1 MEFTT
6 LGRTGFRV
14 SVVGMGCGGASRLGQ
29 TYGNSEE
36 QSVAVVRR
44 AMELGINYIDT
55 AEAYKTEEIVGK
67 AIAGVPRDQ
76 IFLSTKKNPYKDGVP
91 VSADELIAGCEASL
105 RRLGREQVDLIQF
118 HNKLGAVSNP
128 GQDTWSVANLL
139 EMVETFAILQQEGKV
154 RFWGFNGLGE
164 GAAIRAAIQTDTQY
178 TMQSCY
184 NLLNPSAGRA
194 MGDDFLYDNYSQAIN
209 EAEAHGVGVIAIRVL
224 AGGALAG
231 TLDRHPVAAA
241 TPNPLGSAPDYA
253 SDVIHAQRFAF
264 LVHEG
269 YAANLAEAAIRFVIS
284 KPAVST
290 ALVGISTAEQL
301 EAAVVA
307 AERGALP
314 AAVLERIAAI

>member
-105 RRLGREQVDLIQF
+105 RRLGTDYVDVYHIHGPHAHQAQHVKDELVPALLRLKEQGKIRAT
-118 HNKLGAVSNP
+118 AVSENF
-128 GQDTWSVANLL
+128 G
-139 EMVETFAILQQEGKV
+139 
-154 RFWGFNGLGE
+154 
-164 GAAIRAAIQTDTQY
+164 TDTQ
-178 TMQSCY
+178 
-184 NLLNPSAGRA
+184 
-194 MGDDFLYDNYSQAIN
+194 
-209 EAEAHGVGVIAIRVL
+209 HGVLLDLFREDVWDVTMVGFNILNQTATKSIFPITQTRGIGTECMFAVRKAFSRPDHLRAVL
-224 AGGALAG
+224 ADLVEKGEVPAEEID
-231 TLDRHPVAAA
+231 LD
-241 TPNPLGSAPDYA
+241 NPLGFVLAESDARNLTEAAYRFCRHEPGL
-253 SDVIHAQRFAF
+253 DVILMGTGSIEHLETNVRSLLCPPLPAPVTERLQRIFA
-264 LVHEG
+264 H
-269 YAANLAEAAIRFVIS
+269 
-284 KPAVST
+284 AVS
-290 ALVGISTAEQL
+290 ASGS
-301 EAAVVA
+301 
-307 AERGALP
+307 
-314 AAVLERIAAI
+314 